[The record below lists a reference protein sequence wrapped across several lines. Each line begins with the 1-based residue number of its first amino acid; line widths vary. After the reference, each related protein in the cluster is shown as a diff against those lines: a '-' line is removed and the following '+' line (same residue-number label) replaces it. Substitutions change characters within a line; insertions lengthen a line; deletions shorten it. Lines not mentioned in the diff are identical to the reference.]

1 MNIPVI
7 SLERY
12 EIDRI
17 NLKRNLSEEEK
28 ELEKDLKTDIS
39 CAFTDNYK
47 NGKVSITVLAIDK
60 ISDRRIEVKVSG
72 YFNINV
78 EKNYEEFLAINGS
91 AILFP
96 YVRSAISMTSS
107 LDSQEAIL
115 IPTFNIQEL
124 LKQKE
129 VEENLDN

>member
-17 NLKRNLSEEEK
+17 NLKRLSEEEK

-96 YVRSAISMTSS
+96 YVKCYINDFKFR
-107 LDSQEAIL
+107 
-115 IPTFNIQEL
+115 
-124 LKQKE
+124 
-129 VEENLDN
+129 